1 VVLTDSFGGR
11 GSDEGR
17 LATEKHDGGAWSSV
31 SRCLRS
37 GRVKLGWGVSVV
49 RHGEGLGAFYRASDG
64 AEQAE
69 GRTTSGGSVELQ
81 WHNRF
86 GWGRKWGRGNGE
98 SGR

>member
-1 VVLTDSFGGR
+1 VVLTNSFGGR

-17 LATEKHDGGAWSSV
+17 LATEKHDGGAWSPV

-69 GRTTSGGSVELQ
+69 GRTTGSGSVELQ
-81 WHNRF
+81 CRSHF
-86 GWGRKWGRGNGE
+86 GWARKWGGIM
-98 SGR
+98 GR